1 MPESLM
7 VLGKVSMACPGSKE
21 SAKGGSGEGQFMG
34 VFIQVNGEVLVLLW
48 SILSPKGLKSAPV
61 FLLQS
66 PAGPGISCRRGVG
79 LWGRPGTSFCLFI
92 RLLVPCDTS
101 MPRDPVDMDLPGW
114 DSLTSGGPVGPGV
127 HGFLYGLDGLL
138 ARASRMALQLSCH
151 FLVIKEEV

>member
-1 MPESLM
+1 
-7 VLGKVSMACPGSKE
+7 
-21 SAKGGSGEGQFMG
+21 MG
-34 VFIQVNGEVLVLLW
+34 LFVQVDGEVLISLW
-48 SILSPKGLKSAPV
+48 SILSPESLELTPE

-66 PAGPGISCRRGVG
+66 PASPSISCRRGIG

-92 RLLVPCDTS
+92 RLLVPRNTS

-127 HGFLYGLDGLL
+127 DGFLYSLDGLL